1 MSIMARAKCEGYVY
15 GKIEGKLGSTPIHRA
30 IVNII
35 GPEVNYTAT
44 NEKGKYEFDIIA
56 GEYKIYAEAE
66 GYEPS
71 EEKQF
76 KVEDG
81 DTHSESFLL
90 EETPQKRFKDL
101 RNRIGLYSGWVL
113 WLATY
118 AVFGVAILLAIAS
131 IFGFCIGTIDL
142 FSGMLG
148 GSENISANLTQQG
161 GGETVYVN
169 LIRGAEHYLIA
180 FTLLIIGI
188 GLHRIV
194 SKGFQ
199 IELTGIEELE
209 SKMIGLVVV
218 TLAVVFLSKLFDEKG
233 TITWEVGF
241 SVSLIIIALSVFMFI
256 LKRKVGE

>member
-1 MSIMARAKCEGYVY
+1 MAKCKGYVY
-15 GKIEGKLGSTPIHRA
+15 GKIEGKLGSAPIQRA

-35 GPEVNYTAT
+35 GPEVKPIAT
-44 NEKGKYEFDIIA
+44 NEKGEYESDIIA

-81 DTHSESFLL
+81 ETHSESFLL

-101 RNRIGLYSGWVL
+101 RSRIGLYSGWAL

-118 AVFGVAILLAIAS
+118 AVFGVAVLLAIAS
-131 IFGFCIGTIDL
+131 IFGFYIGTIDL
-142 FSGMLG
+142 FSGM
-148 GSENISANLTQQG
+148 QG
-161 GGETVYVN
+161 GGVNADEKVYVN

-209 SKMIGLVVV
+209 SMMIGLVVV
-218 TLAVVFLSKLFDEKG
+218 TLAVVFLSKLFGETG
-233 TITWEVGF
+233 TITWEEGF
-241 SVSLIIIALSVFMFI
+241 SVSLIIVALGVFMFI
-256 LKRKVGE
+256 LRRKEKMEKH